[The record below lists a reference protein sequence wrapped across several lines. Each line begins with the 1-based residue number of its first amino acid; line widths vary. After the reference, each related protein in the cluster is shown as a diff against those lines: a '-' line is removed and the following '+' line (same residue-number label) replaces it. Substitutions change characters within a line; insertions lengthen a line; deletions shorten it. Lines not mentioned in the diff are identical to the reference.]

1 MGCLNWKILAEKSP
15 LTIGIVFNVT
25 ENTESENIAMII
37 TRGVTTGGRG
47 AQFPGRR
54 IPMGAPKSPN
64 NVTSTFF
71 NTVHLVP
78 KDLRFEHGGVKLA
91 SCPGRHLSS
100 LRPWSTCSLK
110 YEIWRR
116 CWRIMK
122 QNKSTSRK
130 SIDTMRNNLDGDVT
144 KS

>member
-1 MGCLNWKILAEKSP
+1 MSKPNLLLLHVHLQQRC
-15 LTIGIVFNVT
+15 T
-25 ENTESENIAMII
+25 
-37 TRGVTTGGRG
+37 TRGHASFDNEIFSRPHQMRNDRG
-47 AQFPGRR
+47 ATGTQFPGRR
-54 IPMGAPKSPN
+54 IPMGTPKSPN

-91 SCPGRHLSS
+91 SCPGRHLIS